1 MNHVLLIFTLTFTSF
16 FAHSQSLRVNKKDL
30 KKLAKIMSGTFS
42 SFEQSKTDST
52 FFHISLHTEPIWKKA
67 KDGYWLYV
75 EQAMASA
82 KDKPY
87 RQRVYHLYVQD
98 DTTLVSK
105 VYEIQNPKEV
115 INAWTDKSKFDL
127 ITKEKLI
134 DRQGC
139 SIYLQKTKE
148 GYFKGSTPGKECLS
162 TLRGAAYATSEVVI
176 NKDSIISWDRGWD
189 KDDKQVWGAVKK
201 GYIFVKEK

>member
-1 MNHVLLIFTLTFTSF
+1 MKHVLLIFTLTFTSF

-30 KKLAKIMSGTFS
+30 KKLAKIMAGTFS

-52 FFHISLHTEPIWKKA
+52 FFHISLRMEPIWKRA

-115 INAWTDKSKFDL
+115 INAWTNRTKFDL

-139 SIYLQKTKE
+139 SIYLQKIKE

-176 NKDSIISWDRGWD
+176 NKDSIVSWDRGWD
-189 KDDKQVWGAVKK
+189 KDDKQVWGAVKN
-201 GYIFVKEK
+201 GYIFIKEK